1 MNDNLGLHGAD
12 QGLKALGHGLNYLL
26 RGQGLLTTNLLQGG
40 ACVDTSGS
48 GRPDVQYNIA
58 PFAPGR
64 PGMPPLD
71 FHALQI
77 HPMTMRPSSRGRLGL
92 RSSDPADSLRF
103 HAEALGHPEDLD
115 TLRRGVRLAREI
127 LNQAGLREL
136 VAEEVW
142 PGPGVSV
149 AVGSNNLDD
158 AIRAQAR
165 TIYHP
170 SGTCRM
176 GGDSEAVLDPRLRVR
191 GIEGLRV
198 ADCSVMPALVS
209 GNTGAPTM
217 MIADR
222 CADFI
227 LADAT

>member
-1 MNDNLGLHGAD
+1 
-12 QGLKALGHGLNYLL
+12 
-26 RGQGLLTTNLLQGG
+26 
-40 ACVDTSGS
+40 
-48 GRPDVQYNIA
+48 
-58 PFAPGR
+58 
-64 PGMPPLD
+64 MPPLD

-92 RSSDPADSLRF
+92 RSSDPSDSLRF
-103 HAEALGHPEDLD
+103 HADALGHPEDLA

-149 AVGSNNLDD
+149 AAGSNNLDD

-176 GGDSEAVLDPRLRVR
+176 GGDSAAVLDPRLRVR

-222 CADFI
+222 CADFM
-227 LADAT
+227 LADAI

>member
-1 MNDNLGLHGAD
+1 
-12 QGLKALGHGLNYLL
+12 
-26 RGQGLLTTNLLQGG
+26 
-40 ACVDTSGS
+40 
-48 GRPDVQYNIA
+48 
-58 PFAPGR
+58 
-64 PGMPPLD
+64 MPPLD

-127 LNQAGLREL
+127 LNQSGLCEL

-191 GIEGLRV
+191 GIEGWGRGLLGHAGAGVREHRRTDDDDRRSLRRFH
-198 ADCSVMPALVS
+198 A
-209 GNTGAPTM
+209 G
-217 MIADR
+217 
-222 CADFI
+222 
-227 LADAT
+227 